1 MTFAGFFDIASR
13 RVCDGYERAQ
23 LHLDGYQAFMEHMC
37 PGTALA
43 GQVPPP
49 GTDPAACPKPI
60 MGVYDDH
67 DFGWN
72 NGNRRRA
79 AAVVSSRC
87 KGTVQGSFR
96 LSPAEPVCKSKST
109 YL

>member
-1 MTFAGFFDIASR
+1 ML
-13 RVCDGYERAQ
+13 RVLIWPLCCAPQ
-23 LHLDGYQAFMEHMC
+23 LHLDGYQAFLEHMC

-49 GTDPAACPKPI
+49 GTDPSACPKPI

-72 NGNRRRA
+72 NGNRRC
-79 AAVVSSRC
+79 V
-87 KGTVQGSFR
+87 TVCVHTAKH
-96 LSPAEPVCKSKST
+96 LPP
-109 YL
+109 YP

>member
-1 MTFAGFFDIASR
+1 MTVE
-13 RVCDGYERAQ
+13 VCGCTAYSLKAHHVTTPAPLQ
-23 LHLDGYQAFMEHMC
+23 LHLDSYRAFMEHMC

-60 MGVYDDH
+60 MGIYDDH

-72 NGNRRRA
+72 NGNRRCA
-79 AAVVSSRC
+79 GGNGA
-87 KGTVQGSFR
+87 
-96 LSPAEPVCKSKST
+96 
-109 YL
+109 

>member
-1 MTFAGFFDIASR
+1 MAATAD
-13 RVCDGYERAQ
+13 ERLVSTPQ
-23 LHLDGYQAFMEHMC
+23 LHLDGYQAFLEHMC

-49 GTDPAACPKPI
+49 GTDPSACPKPI

-72 NGNRRRA
+72 NGNRRCA
-79 AAVVSSRC
+79 AA
-87 KGTVQGSFR
+87 G
-96 LSPAEPVCKSKST
+96 
-109 YL
+109 